1 MISDDKFSCPPQYS
15 DWEGYH
21 AVPLKCY
28 DEETATQLAEL
39 YGSNAFFCEY
49 HECWHLGRAGFK
61 LATNRR
67 INMDP
72 MQLYS
77 TPIQPL
83 FDKPKHFPKPAKS
96 SKYMNENMK
105 PFLGKPV
112 EAIVTGVSFHP
123 AFGCVIQ
130 YSVKSGNS
138 NLRVYDLLDCP
149 GVSKELSDARKL
161 RYMNLLGTRNGTMK
175 SAMIS
180 GRSLSGSIGTIWGH
194 RIKNRGKHLQAVLMP
209 FLSDSGYV
217 FFSLLSAKVV

>member
-1 MISDDKFSCPPQYS
+1 M
-15 DWEGYH
+15 
-21 AVPLKCY
+21 
-28 DEETATQLAEL
+28 
-39 YGSNAFFCEY
+39 
-49 HECWHLGRAGFK
+49 
-61 LATNRR
+61 TNRR

-72 MQLYS
+72 MQIYS

-83 FDKPKHFPKPAKS
+83 FGAKKHFQQPKKT

-105 PFLGKPV
+105 PFLGQQL

-130 YSVKSGNS
+130 YSVKCENA
-138 NLRVYDLLDCP
+138 NIRAYDILDCP

-175 SAMIS
+175 SAMVS

-194 RIKNRGKHLQAVLMP
+194 RIKNVGKHLKAVLMP

-217 FFSLLSAKVV
+217 FFNLLSAKII

>member
-1 MISDDKFSCPPQYS
+1 MQFYS
-15 DWEGYH
+15 
-21 AVPLKCY
+21 K
-28 DEETATQLAEL
+28 
-39 YGSNAFFCEY
+39 
-49 HECWHLGRAGFK
+49 
-61 LATNRR
+61 
-67 INMDP
+67 
-72 MQLYS
+72 
-77 TPIQPL
+77 PIQPL
-83 FDKPKHFPKPAKS
+83 FGAKKHFQQPKKA

-112 EAIVTGVSFHP
+112 EAIVTGVAFHP

-130 YSVKSGNS
+130 YSVKSGNT
-138 NLRVYDLLDCP
+138 NLRAYDLLDCP

-175 SAMIS
+175 SAMVS

-194 RIKNRGKHLQAVLMP
+194 RIKNVGKRLQAVLMP

>member
-1 MISDDKFSCPPQYS
+1 M
-15 DWEGYH
+15 
-21 AVPLKCY
+21 
-28 DEETATQLAEL
+28 
-39 YGSNAFFCEY
+39 N
-49 HECWHLGRAGFK
+49 
-61 LATNRR
+61 
-67 INMDP
+67 P
-72 MQLYS
+72 MQFYS

-83 FDKPKHFPKPAKS
+83 FGAKKHYQQLKKS

-105 PFLGKPV
+105 QFLGKPV

-130 YSVKSGNS
+130 YSVKSGNA
-138 NLRVYDLLDCP
+138 NLRAYDLLDCP
-149 GVSKELSDARKL
+149 GVSKELSEARKL

-175 SAMIS
+175 SAMTS

-194 RIKNRGKHLQAVLMP
+194 RIKNVGKRLQAVLMP